1 VSSRRHTRLEI
12 RLEANSK
19 GLSEAA
25 ADAERWWEESER
37 ECQERVQEH
46 TLLQTW
52 GSELCQAIVG
62 PLRLRSHMSK
72 GMRIA
77 ALCHT
82 EMAEQLALLRVLL
95 SSVGQSVH
103 GRSPTEAL

>member
-1 VSSRRHTRLEI
+1 
-12 RLEANSK
+12 
-19 GLSEAA
+19 
-25 ADAERWWEESER
+25 
-37 ECQERVQEH
+37 
-46 TLLQTW
+46 
-52 GSELCQAIVG
+52 
-62 PLRLRSHMSK
+62 MSK